1 MPESGM
7 AARGI
12 ALIMK
17 QIAPVRVVCFCLL
30 AACEALCQSGRPK
43 VGVPHGQQ
51 LQGTGEQRQRRVFRS
66 LPDAPSARVLNS
78 AAKFQRLA
86 DQARLFPT
94 IGPAAI
100 NTGVLRETQPGIIL
114 PEAPS
119 ATMLYKVVPRKTGAD
134 VFLGKYLN
142 SSVLNRSPRYQPSSS
157 EGVME
162 RATDAASR
170 MFVMR
175 DEMGKRKLNTPYF
188 LRVLTSVAADSASRR
203 YRAHSGTAPLSDFGS
218 TIGNDAG
225 MNLLREFGPGI
236 RQVMTSHMPAFL
248 SRIGERVSRQENPS
262 PAGSAPAR

>member
-1 MPESGM
+1 
-7 AARGI
+7 
-12 ALIMK
+12 MK
-17 QIAPVRVVCFCLL
+17 RIAPIRVVCFCLL
-30 AACEALCQSGRPK
+30 AACQALCQSGRPQ
-43 VGVPHGQQ
+43 VGVQHGQP
-51 LQGTGEQRQRRVFRS
+51 LQGLGAQRQRRVFTS
-66 LPDAPSARVLNS
+66 LPDAPSAQVLDS

-94 IGPAAI
+94 MGPAAI
-100 NTGVLRETQPGIIL
+100 NTSVLRETQPGIML

-119 ATMLYKVVPRKTGAD
+119 ATMLDKTVPRQTD
-134 VFLGKYLN
+134 VFWGKYLN

-157 EGVME
+157 ERVME

-170 MFVMR
+170 IFVMR

-225 MNLLREFGPGI
+225 RNLLHEFGPGI
-236 RQVMTSHMPAFL
+236 RQVLTSHMPAFI
-248 SRIGERVSRQENPS
+248 SRIEERIS
-262 PAGSAPAR
+262 PPAR

>member
-1 MPESGM
+1 
-7 AARGI
+7 
-12 ALIMK
+12 MK
-17 QIAPVRVVCFCLL
+17 RIAPIRVVCFCLL

-51 LQGTGEQRQRRVFRS
+51 LRGAGEQRQGRVFRS

-78 AAKFQRLA
+78 AAKFQKLA
-86 DQARLFPT
+86 DQARLFST

-100 NTGVLRETQPGIIL
+100 NTGVLHETQPGITL

-119 ATMLYKVVPRKTGAD
+119 AIMLYKTVPRETGAN
-134 VFLGKYLN
+134 VFLRKYLN

-157 EGVME
+157 DRVME

-170 MFVMR
+170 IFVMR
-175 DEMGKRKLNTPYF
+175 DETGKRKLNTPYF

-203 YRAHSGTAPLSDFGS
+203 YRAHSGAAPLSDFGS

-225 MNLLREFGPGI
+225 MNLLHEFGPGI
-236 RQVMTSHMPAFL
+236 RQAMTSHMPAFL
-248 SRIGERVSRQENPS
+248 SKIGEHMSRQENQS
-262 PAGSAPAR
+262 PAGSAAR

>member
-1 MPESGM
+1 
-7 AARGI
+7 
-12 ALIMK
+12 MK
-17 QIAPVRVVCFCLL
+17 RIAPIQVVCFCLL
-30 AACEALCQSGRPK
+30 AACEALCQSGRPQ
-43 VGVPHGQQ
+43 VGVHHGQQ
-51 LQGTGEQRQRRVFRS
+51 LQGPGAQRQRGVFRS

-94 IGPAAI
+94 MGPAAI
-100 NTGVLRETQPGIIL
+100 NTGVLRETQPGSIL

-119 ATMLYKVVPRKTGAD
+119 ATVLDKTVPRQTGAD

-157 EGVME
+157 DRVME

-170 MFVMR
+170 IFLMQ

-225 MNLLREFGPGI
+225 MNLLHEFGPGI
-236 RQVMTSHMPAFL
+236 RQVMTSHMPAFI
-248 SRIGERVSRQENPS
+248 SRIEERIS
-262 PAGSAPAR
+262 PPAR